1 VLIGDLSHAFGMTG
15 FRALQIAEFSALS
28 ETWLELLEI
37 TASVKRKIEGYT
49 AIELIAGKQLY

>member
-1 VLIGDLSHAFGMTG
+1 MTG

-37 TASVKRKIEGYT
+37 TASVKRKIKGYT
-49 AIELIAGKQLY
+49 AIELIAGKQLYK

>member
-49 AIELIAGKQLY
+49 AIELIAGK